1 MPENDNTFEEE
12 VISSEENIEFN
23 EQAAPDEM
31 TLLKEELESLRA
43 ELRSRDE
50 LEKTRKRMERELQ
63 EFTEYFPE
71 VHSEKIPEEIW
82 EKVKGGD
89 SLAASY
95 ALFIRKGELER
106 SRISDFNKKN
116 RKMSS
121 GSLISDEGEKY
132 YSPSEVK
139 KMTPA
144 EVKKNYDVIVESM
157 RHWN

>member
-1 MPENDNTFEEE
+1 
-12 VISSEENIEFN
+12 
-23 EQAAPDEM
+23 
-31 TLLKEELESLRA
+31 
-43 ELRSRDE
+43 
-50 LEKTRKRMERELQ
+50 MERELE
-63 EFTEYFPE
+63 EFSEYFPE
-71 VHSEKIPEEIW
+71 VRAEKIPEEIW
-82 EKVKGGD
+82 ERVKGGE

-121 GSLISDEGEKY
+121 GSLVSDEGEKY
-132 YSPSEVK
+132 YSPSEVR

-144 EVKKNYDVIVESM
+144 EVRQNYDVIIESM

>member
-1 MPENDNTFEEE
+1 M
-12 VISSEENIEFN
+12 ISFSRKKLYLVMEITKLSDKSS
-23 EQAAPDEM
+23 PM
-31 TLLKEELESLRA
+31 KSHYSRR
-43 ELRSRDE
+43 RSSRFVQSFSQGTSSK
-50 LEKTRKRMERELQ
+50 KTRKRMERELE
-63 EFTEYFPE
+63 EFSEYFPE
-71 VHSEKIPEEIW
+71 VRAEKIPEEIW
-82 EKVKGGD
+82 ERVKGGE

-121 GSLISDEGEKY
+121 GSLVSDEGEKY
-132 YSPSEVK
+132 YSPSEVR

-144 EVKKNYDVIVESM
+144 EVRQNYDVIIESM